1 MEHPA
6 KMLNQKWFRGF
17 ESLPL
22 RYDMHRTLPKERFL
36 HFVVARVGRDSK
48 AGAGTPHLRGREAG
62 SCGQTCGG
70 KFGTPDR
77 IPPSPHL
84 QSGIVILCLK

>member
-22 RYDMHRTLPKERFL
+22 RHYKIRAPMGAF
-36 HFVVARVGRDSK
+36 FVGGEEQVNCFTCVRDSK
-48 AGAGTPHLRGREAG
+48 RFSHI
-62 SCGQTCGG
+62 
-70 KFGTPDR
+70 F
-77 IPPSPHL
+77 
-84 QSGIVILCLK
+84 

>member
-22 RYDMHRTLPKERFL
+22 RQKGNCKCELSASLRSAANLYGIFGEKEADLSNKIWFEPICFRN
-36 HFVVARVGRDSK
+36 VVISD
-48 AGAGTPHLRGREAG
+48 L
-62 SCGQTCGG
+62 
-70 KFGTPDR
+70 
-77 IPPSPHL
+77 SP
-84 QSGIVILCLK
+84 LCTNFDA

>member
-22 RYDMHRTLPKERFL
+22 RQKGNCKCELSASLRSAANLYGIFGEKEKDLSIKGKRNFFIRIFENRNSKGFL
-36 HFVVARVGRDSK
+36 FSFD
-48 AGAGTPHLRGREAG
+48 L
-62 SCGQTCGG
+62 
-70 KFGTPDR
+70 
-77 IPPSPHL
+77 
-84 QSGIVILCLK
+84 